1 MSFKKEKIILRICG
15 VLLILSSI
23 IPIGIGIFL
32 TYGKDFIVENIIPGE
47 DVEVISRMVAGG
59 LQTFLTGFIALF
71 EGIAALLAARK
82 DKYSRYAWALSIFG
96 LTACAYNYLESLINN
111 PSDRSIWI
119 DFLVNLFI
127 NCAICLCALKIRNV
141 YINNKETE
149 V

>member
-82 DKYSRYAWALSIFG
+82 DKKAIGQKEIEDAISRVMPTVTDISNPEEILRKALTTLS
-96 LTACAYNYLESLINN
+96 
-111 PSDRSIWI
+111 
-119 DFLVNLFI
+119 V
-127 NCAICLCALKIRNV
+127 
-141 YINNKETE
+141 
-149 V
+149 

>member
-15 VLLILSSI
+15 ILLILSSI
-23 IPIGIGIFL
+23 VPIGIGIFL
-32 TYGKDFIVENIIPGE
+32 TYGKDFIVENIIHGE
-47 DVEVISRMVAGG
+47 DVVAISRLVAGG

-82 DKYSRYAWALSIFG
+82 DKYSKFAWGMSIFG

-111 PSDRSIWI
+111 PSDSSIWI
-119 DFLVNLFI
+119 DLLVNLLI

>member
-23 IPIGIGIFL
+23 VPIGIGIFFFFFL
-32 TYGKDFIVENIIPGE
+32 YFIVENILPGE
-47 DVEVISRMVAGG
+47 DVASITRLVAGG

-82 DKYSRYAWALSIFG
+82 DKFAKYAWAMSIFG
-96 LTACAYNYLESLINN
+96 LTACAYNNFESILTN

-119 DFLVNLFI
+119 EFLVTLSI
-127 NCAICLCALKIRNV
+127 SSAIYLCALKIRNAF
-141 YINNKETE
+141 INNKETE